1 MCNLE
6 LNKKIALITG
16 SARGLGKAIAE
27 EFQEKGATVVI
38 TDINEATLQEAVKEL
53 EQNGEVFGIKMNVAD
68 SQSVQDAVEAIIEKY
83 GRIDILVNNAGITK
97 DGMLSR
103 MEESEFDSVIAVN
116 LKGTFNATKSVSQYM
131 LKQRS
136 GNIINISSV
145 VGIIGNVGQANYSAS
160 KAGVIGLTK
169 TSAKEFAKRGIRV
182 NAIAPGFIKTEM
194 TDSLSDSA
202 KEALYSNIPLGRL
215 GLPADIANAAAFL
228 ASDNASYITGQVL
241 VVDGGMVT

>member
-38 TDINEATLQEAVKEL
+38 TDINEETLREAVKEL

-68 SQSVQDAVEAIIEKY
+68 SQSVQDAVETIIEKY

-215 GLPADIANAAAFL
+215 GLPTDIANAAAFL